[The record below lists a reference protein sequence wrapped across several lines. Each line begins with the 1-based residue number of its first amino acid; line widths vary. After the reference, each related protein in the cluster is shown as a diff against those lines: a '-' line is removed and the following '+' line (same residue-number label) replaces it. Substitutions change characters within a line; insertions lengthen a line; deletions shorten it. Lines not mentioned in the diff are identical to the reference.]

1 MRVADGALRFAPTL
15 PARWQH
21 YQFQIHIHGARL
33 AVRIDAAEARY
44 TLVQGESLAL
54 SHCGER
60 VSLTRAAPSVS
71 VARPRQEQ
79 TA

>member
-21 YQFQIHIHGARL
+21 YQFQIHIHGAL
-33 AVRIDAAEARY
+33 LQVRIDVAEARY
-44 TLVQGESLAL
+44 TLVDGDAL
-54 SHCGER
+54 TLTHCGER

-71 VARPRQEQ
+71 VTRPLQEKK
-79 TA
+79 A